1 MDASANETTPSTTLS
16 CSNSRI
22 LVAHYRSFL
31 SRSLFITAVLNS
43 SDPFFNERN
52 TPRNTRHWTRA
63 SPYLW
68 ESIHLDA
75 RESFSSNGFDQSQAT
90 IIANRTM
97 RETSSD
103 RFVSRR
109 AMESWIWNFFS
120 RYRNIRFGW
129 LVCMRYG
136 IVARITRSIAVT
148 YPWPFCPSYWPS
160 TNQWENNNSLFSF
173 LSNISSI
180 WLDGL

>member
-1 MDASANETTPSTTLS
+1 MVNAGFFYVQGKSIVDRREGYLHSSKNTHFVQSFTSIDKTWEGRWTCDIGNMDASANETTPSTTLS

-75 RESFSSNGFDQSQAT
+75 RESFLERFRPITGNDNRESNDERDVVGSF
-90 IIANRTM
+90 
-97 RETSSD
+97 
-103 RFVSRR
+103 RF
-109 AMESWIWNFFS
+109 AQGN
-120 RYRNIRFGW
+120 
-129 LVCMRYG
+129 G
-136 IVARITRSIAVT
+136 IVDL
-148 YPWPFCPSYWPS
+148 
-160 TNQWENNNSLFSF
+160 ELFF
-173 LSNISSI
+173 TIP
-180 WLDGL
+180 